1 MSNWISY
8 FFRYYF
14 ETKIL
19 NKKKPILAGYKI
31 TYNCNLRCIHCPYWR
46 KEHYEPKYQEALETI
61 KKMYQRGARI
71 LIFEGGEPLLWKDK
85 ELDKN
90 IVDLINE
97 AKKLY
102 FSVGITTNGTLRL
115 TDIPSDVI
123 WVSFDGLK
131 ETYNKVRG
139 DFFDRVVKNIEE
151 SNHENLYVNI
161 TINKINAQEI
171 EEMVK
176 FISPLVKGITIQFH
190 YPYGIQEDNELFIP
204 LGERKEIIDKLIKLK
219 KEGYPLSDSYVC
231 LESMKDNSWKCHYWM
246 LVNANPDGSITEGCY
261 LKSRGEILCNSC
273 GFAAHVEI
281 SKAFDLSL
289 SCINVGRKIFKYRQ
303 IAA

>member
-1 MSNWISY
+1 MSYWVTY
-8 FFRYYF
+8 FLKYYLD
-14 ETKIL
+14 TKIY

-46 KEHYEPKYQEALETI
+46 KEHPEPTYVDATMTI
-61 KKMYQRGARI
+61 KKMYDMGARI

-85 ELDKN
+85 RDNKN
-90 IVDLINE
+90 IIDLINYS
-97 AKKLY
+97 KKLY
-102 FSVGITTNGTLRL
+102 FSVGITTNGTLKL

-131 ETYNKVRG
+131 ETYNRLRG
-139 DFFDRVVKNIEE
+139 NFFDKVIENIKN
-151 SNHENLYVNI
+151 SNHKNLYVNI
-161 TINKINAQEI
+161 TINKINADEL

-190 YPYGIQEDNELFIP
+190 YPYGIEEDELLFIP
-204 LGERKEIIDKLIKLK
+204 LTERVEIIDKLIDLK
-219 KEGYPLSDSYVC
+219 KQGYPLIDSYEC
-231 LESMKDNSWKCHYWM
+231 LNSMKDNSWICHDWM
-246 LVNANPDGSITEGCY
+246 LVNANPDGSISQGCY
-261 LKSRGEILCNSC
+261 LKNRGEIFCNMC

-289 SCINVGRKIFKYRQ
+289 AAINVGRKIFKYRQ
-303 IAA
+303 IAV